1 MNILALETST
11 QQCTAALLTNSGILE
26 RSQMAERAH
35 AEMILPMVEKLLTEA
50 GLSLNQLDALA
61 FGRGPGGF
69 TGVRVATAVVQGLAF
84 GAQLPVV
91 PVSDLMALAAGAYRV
106 YGAKKILACMDARMG
121 QVYWCVYAVE
131 TADDLTACLSE
142 TLSAPQTVQL
152 PDTEEWFGAG
162 SGFKA
167 FKDVLEAHLGSALHG
182 QDATLL
188 PMAQDIAVLARL
200 FLTRGQ
206 AVSAEAALPV
216 YLRDQVAWPKSG
228 L

>member
-11 QQCTAALLTNSGILE
+11 QQCSAALLTNSGILTQ
-26 RSQMAERAH
+26 SQMAERAH
-35 AEMILPMVEKLLTEA
+35 AEMILPMLESLLTET

-61 FGRGPGGF
+61 FGRGPGSF
-69 TGVRVATAVVQGLAF
+69 TGVRVATAVAQGLAF
-84 GAQLPVV
+84 GAQLPIV

-121 QVYWCVYAVE
+121 QVYWCTYAAE
-131 TADDLTACLSE
+131 AADDFTACLSE
-142 TLSAPQTVQL
+142 TLGVPHSLQL
-152 PDTEEWFGAG
+152 SDTEEWFGVG
-162 SGFKA
+162 SGFNAYKG
-167 FKDVLEAHLGSALHG
+167 VLEAHLGSALHG
-182 QDATLL
+182 QDAALL
-188 PMAQDIAVLARL
+188 PMAQDIALLARQC
-200 FLTRGQ
+200 LTRGQ

>member
-11 QQCTAALLTNSGILE
+11 QQCTVALLTNSGILE

-35 AEMILPMVEKLLTEA
+35 AEMILPMVEILLTEA

-121 QVYWCVYAVE
+121 QVYWCVYTVE
-131 TADDLTACLSE
+131 AADDLTACLSE
-142 TLSAPQTVQL
+142 TLSAPHSVQL
-152 PDTEEWFGAG
+152 PDTEEWFRAG
-162 SGFKA
+162 SGFNA
-167 FKDVLEAHLGSALHG
+167 YKDVLEAHLGSALHG
-182 QDATLL
+182 QDAALL
-188 PMAQDIAVLARL
+188 PVAQDIAVLARL